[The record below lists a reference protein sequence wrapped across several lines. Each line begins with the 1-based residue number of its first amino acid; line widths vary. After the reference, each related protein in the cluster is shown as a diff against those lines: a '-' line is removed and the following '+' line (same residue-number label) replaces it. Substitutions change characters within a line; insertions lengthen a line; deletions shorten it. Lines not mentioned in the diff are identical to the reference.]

1 MLPIESECVQRAIF
15 RSMPDQWRDRGLV
28 ASRPVPSAF
37 VAELTALVNVGGAR
51 LVPVA
56 ASRREPVGGALFPA
70 SG

>member
-15 RSMPDQWRDRGLV
+15 WSRPDQCRDRGPI
-28 ASRPVPSAF
+28 ASRPVPSAL
-37 VAELTALVNVGGAR
+37 VAELTALVNAGGAR

-56 ASRREPVGGALFPA
+56 AGRREPVGGALFPA

>member
-1 MLPIESECVQRAIF
+1 
-15 RSMPDQWRDRGLV
+15 MPDQWLDLGLV

-37 VAELTALVNVGGAR
+37 VAELAALVNAGGAR

-56 ASRREPVGGALFPA
+56 AGRREPVGGALFPG